1 LKNKVIKRIVIYSIL
16 LSSVLIDSVIEQQ
29 NNNFPWFFIGIF
41 CCASG
46 IYIAS
51 YIGLKLG
58 SIKLDKESRL
68 RKTIEKLH
76 ISGKEISLH
85 ICVVIV
91 SLMIMSMPLKSS
103 NAIVKK
109 GKVEKEMLIRIE
121 KEFGRTDV
129 NSVLEIDGK
138 DIITFSDNS
147 KKIMNI
153 NNQK

>member
-1 LKNKVIKRIVIYSIL
+1 MIYSIL
-16 LSSVLIDSVIEQQ
+16 LSSVLIDAVIEQQ

-41 CCASG
+41 GVTSA
-46 IYIAS
+46 IYLTS

-58 SIKLDKESRL
+58 SIKLNKESIL
-68 RKTIEKLH
+68 RKTIEKVH
-76 ISGKEISLH
+76 ISGKELSLH

-91 SLMIMSMPLKSS
+91 SCMIMPMPLNSS
-103 NAIVKK
+103 NAIVKE

-147 KKIMNI
+147 KKIMNV